1 MREEVERLKDDPD
14 LAPDAVYV
22 YAPRCDLLAEDG
34 DTTALDR
41 LEQVDAAKE
50 RRLPRARGAD
60 QADDLVL
67 GELEVDPAQHFVP
80 PEPLVDVFERKC
92 PAVFTHAGPPGE
104 LLAAVALDQPV
115 REAGERDRHE
125 DEERPRSPCTRV

>member
-22 YAPRCDLLAEDG
+22 YATRCDLLAEDG

-67 GELEVDPAQHFVP
+67 GELEVDPAQHFVS

-92 PAVFTHAGPPGE
+92 PAVFTHAVLPASCLRRSRSISQSVKRASGIVTRMKTT
-104 LLAAVALDQPV
+104 AVAV
-115 REAGERDRHE
+115 YA
-125 DEERPRSPCTRV
+125 V